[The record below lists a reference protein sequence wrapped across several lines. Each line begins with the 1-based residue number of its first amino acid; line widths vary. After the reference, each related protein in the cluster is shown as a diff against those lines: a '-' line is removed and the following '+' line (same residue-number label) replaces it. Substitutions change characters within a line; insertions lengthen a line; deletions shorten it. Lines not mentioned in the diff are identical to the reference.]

1 MNRELIR
8 AENCFS
14 KVVLV
19 CCIGFSILIT
29 SAMHLDIQDIRYIKK
44 TMHLKKVKRPM
55 KKTESNMKRS
65 VKQKYFRL
73 NNLTYSKERKQ
84 PKRSPLFTQ

>member
-1 MNRELIR
+1 
-8 AENCFS
+8 
-14 KVVLV
+14 
-19 CCIGFSILIT
+19 
-29 SAMHLDIQDIRYIKK
+29 
-44 TMHLKKVKRPM
+44 M

>member
-29 SAMHLDIQDIRYIKK
+29 SAMHLE
-44 TMHLKKVKRPM
+44 KVKRPM

>member
-29 SAMHLDIQDIRYIKK
+29 SAMHLE
-44 TMHLKKVKRPM
+44 KVKRPM

-65 VKQKYFRL
+65 VKQKYCRL
-73 NNLTYSKERKQ
+73 NNLPTYSKERQQ
-84 PKRSPLFTQ
+84 PNRSPLFTQ